1 MACVNPR
8 TQLVLDEAA
17 RRLGKANKLGHVLD
31 DVAAI
36 LERLMQFQPPDEP
49 IPELP
54 RDDPA

>member
-1 MACVNPR
+1 M
-8 TQLVLDEAA
+8 LDEAA